1 MQCYNLQTVM
11 TAAYVKSQFK
21 ICTIAPVVLMTLQ
34 VDALA
39 TFTANCGLQ
48 QDFRNN
54 AGHWTAVGRLEVS
67 TS

>member
-1 MQCYNLQTVM
+1 MRCYHLQVVM
-11 TAAYVKSQFK
+11 AGACVMSQSK
-21 ICTIAPVVLMTLQ
+21 IMYKRRHVVLQ

-54 AGHWTAVGRLEVS
+54 AGRWTAVGRLEVS

>member
-1 MQCYNLQTVM
+1 M
-11 TAAYVKSQFK
+11 TGACVKSQSK
-21 ICTIAPVVLMTLQ
+21 DMYKRRHVVLMTLQ